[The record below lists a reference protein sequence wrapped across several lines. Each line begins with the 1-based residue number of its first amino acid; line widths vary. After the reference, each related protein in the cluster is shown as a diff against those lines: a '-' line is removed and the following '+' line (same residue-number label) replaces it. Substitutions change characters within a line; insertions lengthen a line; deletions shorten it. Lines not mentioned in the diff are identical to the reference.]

1 MDRNEM
7 QELINLLGTNY
18 SVTIFFQHKD
28 ELKTLEAYKMA
39 LDGAIRGN
47 HSFEL
52 IRALTYNMITDYKRS
67 KVNVESWGCVDRN
80 ATELRSSGFSLVD
93 VLDSWGEVLLPKDD
107 VDKIEVVDNAL
118 YHAIDTILMCETVHN
133 TLEDSISFATETLE
147 NYMDEIGALAPE
159 AVNNIGEGILD
170 IIYVLLP
177 NGVSDTG
184 DYGDCG
190 QYMCGT
196 FIDSLDAIAKME
208 SIPVNVREWIME
220 TYEDTLNAVKYF
232 ASDCAPV
239 IERVEELAY
248 DFESIPV
255 GDGELSEAD
264 EVTYELVADLYDDIK
279 EAVVGYARA
288 FYGTSDSDMIVQSE
302 SEHIDRLNEAGAL
315 LAASIYDFIIRPI
328 ETAIRVLYP
337 NAIGE
342 SALKSAFDS
351 VISAKIQLHDRMT
364 HAVDGNMCV
373 SYDGSSIDDELQV
386 ATQSVA
392 EEEDSTHVPIA
403 DLLHATDI
411 SDGWVQYTFRLYDY
425 INDTLQSQYMNK
437 NI

>member
-1 MDRNEM
+1 MDKNEM

-39 LDGAIRGN
+39 LDGVIRGN

-80 ATELRSSGFSLVD
+80 ANELRSSGFSLVD
-93 VLDSWGEVLLPKDD
+93 VLDSWGEVLLSKDD
-107 VDKIEVVDNAL
+107 VDKIEKVDNAL
-118 YHAIDTILMCETVHN
+118 YHAIDTILMCETVRN
-133 TLEDSISFATETLE
+133 TLEDSIGFPTETLE
-147 NYMDEIGALAPE
+147 RYMDEIGAMAPE
-159 AVNNIGEGILD
+159 AVNEIGEGILD
-170 IIYVLLP
+170 IIHILLP

-196 FIDSLDAIAKME
+196 FIDSVEAIIKME
-208 SIPVNVREWIME
+208 QVPVSIREWISE
-220 TYEDTLNAVKYF
+220 TYEDTVNAVKYF
-232 ASDCAPV
+232 ASNCAPI
-239 IERVEELAY
+239 IERVWKLAY
-248 DFESIPV
+248 DFNYIPV
-255 GDGELSEAD
+255 NDNLSEAN
-264 EVTYELVADLYDDIK
+264 EATYELVADLYDDIK
-279 EAVVGYARA
+279 ETVVGYARA

-302 SEHIDRLNEAGAL
+302 SEHVDRLSEAGGL
-315 LAASIYDFIIRPI
+315 LATSIYDFIIRPI

-337 NAIGE
+337 NAFDE
-342 SALKSAFDS
+342 SALRSTFDS
-351 VISAKIQLHDRMT
+351 VISANIQLHDRMI

-373 SYDGSSIDDELQV
+373 SYDGSDIDDELQV
-386 ATQSVA
+386 ATQAVA
-392 EEEDSTHVPIA
+392 EEDDSTHVPIA
-403 DLLHATDI
+403 DLLHAKDI

-425 INDTLQSQYMNK
+425 INDALQSQYLNK